1 MEILKMLS
9 ASQVF
14 AQAISF
20 LLLLVLLRVFFWKKF
35 LSLLDQRAARIS
47 KELRDIEDAKN
58 DTARIQ
64 AEYEKKVSEIEGYAR
79 ERIKEAVEQGRK
91 ANEEMR
97 KKAHE
102 QAQDII
108 ENAKEGVKYELSQVR
123 EKLKDEIVDIAIRA
137 AETVIREKFT
147 EDDDRKIVE
156 DFIRELEG
164 KK

>member
-1 MEILKMLS
+1 MELLKMLS

-20 LLLLVLLRVFFWKKF
+20 LLLLALLRVFFWKKF
-35 LSLLDQRAARIS
+35 LNLLDQRSARIS
-47 KELRDIEDAKN
+47 GELKEIEDAKKE
-58 DTARIQ
+58 TARIQ
-64 AEYEKKVSEIEGYAR
+64 AEYKTKISEIEGYAQ
-79 ERIKEAVEQGRK
+79 ERIGKAIEEGRK

-108 ENAKEGVKYELSQVR
+108 ENAKENVKYELSKVR
-123 EKLKDEIVDIAIRA
+123 EKLKDEIVDIAIGA

-147 EDDDRKIVE
+147 EEDDRKIVE
-156 DFIRELEG
+156 DFIRDIEG
-164 KK
+164 AK

>member
-1 MEILKMLS
+1 
-9 ASQVF
+9 
-14 AQAISF
+14 
-20 LLLLVLLRVFFWKKF
+20 
-35 LSLLDQRAARIS
+35 
-47 KELRDIEDAKN
+47 
-58 DTARIQ
+58 
-64 AEYEKKVSEIEGYAR
+64 EKKVSEIEGYAR

-147 EDDDRKIVE
+147 EEDDRKIVE